1 MTDYQ
6 VVSKTRH
13 HALKWKRYS
22 NYLFASSDPVAEIAL
37 EEVDRAAIRYPLAFI
52 KTDSGFRLAVVLG
65 LEPGQNLY
73 VDQQGIWSVDYVP
86 AVYRAYPFAL
96 MTDGS
101 EQHVVCID
109 ADSGLT
115 DASAGEDYFDENGE
129 PSAPLDQIIQ
139 FLVATENGLQKTRKI
154 CDLLDKHGLI
164 EPWPLSIKF
173 ESDERTISDLYR
185 INAARLNELEPTLLA
200 ELRDNGVLK
209 LAYAQSISIQNMYT
223 LGKLFE
229 QASLDASARLGNLD
243 TKELQF
249 LNDDGAISFDQL

>member
-13 HALKWKRYS
+13 HAQKWKRYT
-22 NYLFASSDPVAEIAL
+22 NYLFAGSDPVAEIAF
-37 EEVDRAAIRYPLAFI
+37 EEVDRAALRYPLAFI

-73 VDQQGIWSVDYVP
+73 VDRQGIWSVDYVP

-109 ADSGLT
+109 VDSGLA

-129 PSAPLDQIIQ
+129 PSASLDQIIQ

-154 CDLLDKHGLI
+154 CDSLDKLGLI

-185 INAARLNELEPTLLA
+185 INVTRLNELEPAVLA
-200 ELRDNGVLK
+200 ELRNSGVLK
-209 LAYAQSISIQNMYT
+209 LVYAQSISIQNMYT

-229 QASLDASARLGNLD
+229 QASLDATSQFGKPD
-243 TKELQF
+243 SKELQF
-249 LNDDGAISFDQL
+249 LNDDGAISFDQF